1 MPTKGAR
8 QAVPRAKPEAERAA
22 TLVVVESPAKA
33 KSIQK
38 MLGPGYEVRA
48 SRGHVADLPE
58 RELGVDV
65 DRDFAPTYE
74 VKKDKKAV
82 VEELK
87 RAARGRRLLIATDP
101 DREGEAIGWHVAR
114 LLGRD
119 PKEPLRV
126 EFHEITPKVVREA
139 VGRPRPIDQ
148 NLVDA
153 QQARRVLDRL
163 LGYNLSPLLSLEF
176 RKRALSAGRVQS
188 VALRLVVERE
198 EELQAFRPEGYWVL
212 EGLFQVAASPSGEHI
227 EGATFPARL
236 HEVAGQ
242 RLWTGQGEKEG
253 RLHLKTEAE
262 AKALAEEAARAAY
275 RVARVEVKERRKSPP
290 PPFTTSTLQQAAS
303 SRLGYTASRTMRIA
317 QRLYEGVDL
326 PEGTVG
332 LITYMRTDSVRVSPE
347 ALALAREVIGKAFG
361 PAYLPEEAR
370 VYRNRKGGVQDA
382 HEAIRPTDP
391 RRTPKDVR
399 PYLSEEEYR
408 LYDLIWRRFLASQ
421 MKDALYE
428 GTAVLLE
435 GGRYTF
441 RASGSVLK
449 FEGYLKAWGQ
459 AASPSG
465 EPLEAPLP
473 EGQAGAE
480 EEEGP
485 PVPAVPE
492 GASAR
497 LLEVRLEARAT
508 EPPPRYTDASL
519 VRTME
524 ELGIGRPSTYA
535 PTLETLE
542 KRGYV
547 ERKGRTLLPTPLG
560 RQVVH
565 YLKERFPRVVAY
577 EFTARMEDHLDQV
590 EEGKTPWPK
599 VVWEF
604 YEPFLA
610 ELAQVPKKSCPRCG
624 RPLEL
629 KVSRFGQFLG
639 CTGYPECTYTEPLER
654 KEAEPI
660 GEACPRCGRPLVRKE
675 GRYGSFIACTGYPEC
690 GYTRDDGQPT
700 GHACPKC
707 GSQVLE
713 KRSKRGK
720 PYYKCENKA
729 CDFLSFYPLLEET
742 CPSCGWPLVQRGEK
756 AACMNPACP
765 AHDPKLVPARAK
777 PKGKPSRGGSPS
789 AAKPPAPP
797 RDWNELKAFLPG
809 LPEAE
814 RKAVEAL
821 AQGQPLSEEEAR
833 LAKRALFK
841 LRMRKGRAKKEVAR
855 A

>member
-1 MPTKGAR
+1 MPSKRTEAAAGKR
-8 QAVPRAKPEAERAA
+8 PRGGEGAA

-33 KSIQK
+33 RSIQK

-48 SRGHVADLPE
+48 SRGHVVDLPE

-65 DRDFAPTYE
+65 ERDFAPTYE
-74 VKKDKKAV
+74 VKKDKKPV

-87 RAARGRRLLIATDP
+87 KAAQGKRLLIATDP

-119 PKEPLRV
+119 PGEPIRV
-126 EFHEITPKVVREA
+126 EFHEITPRVVRQA
-139 VGRPRPIDQ
+139 VERPRPIDQ

-188 VALRLVVERE
+188 VALRLLVERE
-198 EELQAFRPEGYWVL
+198 EEIEAFRKEEYWTLKGEFRVEGK
-212 EGLFQVAASPSGEHI
+212 
-227 EGATFPARL
+227 TFPAL
-236 HEVAGQ
+236 LLEAQGM

-262 AKALAEEAARAAY
+262 AKALAEAVGGLPY
-275 RVARVEVKERRKSPP
+275 RVARVEVQKRRKSPP

-332 LITYMRTDSVRVSPE
+332 LITYMRTDSVRVAPE
-347 ALALAREVIGKAFG
+347 ALALAREVIGEVFG
-361 PAYLPEEAR
+361 PEYLPEAPR
-370 VYRNRKGGVQDA
+370 VYKNRKEGVQDA

-391 RRTPKDVR
+391 RRTPESVR
-399 PYLSEEEYR
+399 PYLSPEEYR

-428 GTAVLLE
+428 VTSVLLE
-435 GGRYTF
+435 DEGARYTF
-441 RASGSVLK
+441 RASGSVLR
-449 FEGYLKAWGQ
+449 FEGYLRAWGR
-459 AASPSG
+459 
-465 EPLEAPLP
+465 ED
-473 EGQAGAE
+473 E
-480 EEEGP
+480 EEAP

-492 GASAR
+492 GAPAE
-497 LLEVRLEARAT
+497 LLRAIPERHFT

-519 VRTME
+519 VKTLE

-542 KRGYV
+542 KRGYM
-547 ERKGRTLLPTPLG
+547 ERRGRALLPTPLG
-560 RQVVH
+560 RQVTH
-565 YLKERFPRVVAY
+565 YLKERFPQVVAY
-577 EFTARMEDHLDQV
+577 EFTARMEDRLDEV
-590 EEGKTPWPK
+590 EEGKAPWPK

-604 YEPFLA
+604 YEPFLG
-610 ELAQVPKKSCPRCG
+610 ELAQVPKKTCPKCG

-629 KVSRFGQFLG
+629 KVSRYGQFLG
-639 CTGYPECTYTEPLER
+639 CTGYPECTYTEPLEKR
-654 KEAEPI
+654 EAEPI
-660 GEACPRCGRPLVRKE
+660 GEACPKCGRPLLRKT
-675 GRYGSFIACTGYPEC
+675 GRYGSFIACSGYPEC
-690 GYTRDDGQPT
+690 DYTRDDGQPT

-707 GSQVLE
+707 GGRVLE

-720 PYYKCENKA
+720 PYYKCENNA
-729 CDFLSFYPLLEET
+729 CGFLSFYPLLEER
-742 CPSCGWPLVQRGEK
+742 CPSCGWPLVGRGEK
-756 AACMNPACP
+756 ASCMNPACP
-765 AHDPKLVPARAK
+765 DHDPRLVPAKAQ
-777 PKGKPSRGGSPS
+777 PKGRSRGGT
-789 AAKPPAPP
+789 PAPP
-797 RDWNELKAFLPG
+797 SDWNELKAFLPG

-821 AQGQPLSEEEAR
+821 AQGQPLSQEEAR

-841 LRMRKGRAKKEVAR
+841 LRMKKGRAKKEVAR